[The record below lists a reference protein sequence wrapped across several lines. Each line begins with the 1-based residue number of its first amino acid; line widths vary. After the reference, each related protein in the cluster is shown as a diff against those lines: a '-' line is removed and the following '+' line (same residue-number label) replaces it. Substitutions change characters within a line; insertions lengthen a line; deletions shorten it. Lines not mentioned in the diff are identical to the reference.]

1 MLTQTQLWAVIAAPS
16 VLVLIGILLNQRGLD
31 AVNHRLERV
40 EDRLLNLLV
49 DHKQRITRVETKSDT
64 K

>member
-49 DHKQRITRVETKSDT
+49 DHEQRITRVETKSDT